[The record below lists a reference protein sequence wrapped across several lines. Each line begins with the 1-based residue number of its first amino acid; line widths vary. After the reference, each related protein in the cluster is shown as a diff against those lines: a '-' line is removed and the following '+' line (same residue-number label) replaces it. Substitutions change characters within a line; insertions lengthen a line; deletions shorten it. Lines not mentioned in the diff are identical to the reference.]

1 MAVQTGPRRWRPWR
15 GWGGR
20 LLSVGALAGLLVG
33 LVMAVNV
40 YQFGQQD
47 GAARADVIVVLGAGL
62 HPDGQPTEAMRRRA
76 EHGAALYAAGYAPAV
91 VCSGGYTLEI
101 PVSEASVCAD
111 LLAAE
116 GVPREAIWLEEQSR
130 STEENAI
137 YTAQLMQAQGWRT
150 ALVTSDSYHLW
161 RARLLFELHGV
172 ALAGTSP
179 AQATTG
185 PLNPL
190 EYLASLG
197 REVLALFWQG
207 AKDLL
212 GLPFTHV

>member
-1 MAVQTGPRRWRPWR
+1 MRNGRSWWRWARRI
-15 GWGGR
+15 
-20 LLSVGALAGLLVG
+20 LLGALVAGLGIG
-33 LVMAVNV
+33 LTLAVTIAA
-40 YQFGQQD
+40 YGAQD
-47 GAARADVIVVLGAGL
+47 GAASADLIVVLGGGVHL
-62 HPDGQPTEAMRRRA
+62 DGRPTEAMERRA
-76 EHGAALYAAGYAPAV
+76 LHAAALYAAGYAPAV

-111 LLAAE
+111 LLVAG
-116 GVPREAIWLEEQSR
+116 GVPRGAVWLEEQSR